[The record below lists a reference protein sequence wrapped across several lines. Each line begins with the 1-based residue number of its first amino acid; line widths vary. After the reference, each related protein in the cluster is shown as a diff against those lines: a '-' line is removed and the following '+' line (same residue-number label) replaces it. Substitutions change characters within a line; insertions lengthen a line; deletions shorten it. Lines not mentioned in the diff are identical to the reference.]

1 LTWFRLIF
9 SRFSRIEVLQG
20 LLDKELFADAKF
32 SELNRENRPLL
43 LLNSTDIGTGE
54 VFAFT
59 PERFDDICSDLRSL
73 PLSVGVA
80 ASAAYPVAL
89 SPMNLQNFS
98 GSKCSGNIPPA
109 QWIGQALGPNRSR
122 YINVEEFK
130 RARYANALR
139 HGSDSFR
146 KIDYLHLADGGVAD
160 NQGVHSIAD
169 VMTSPH
175 SPIKLLEAINLGTV
189 RRVVVIAVN
198 ARSDSDTGTDA
209 SKDVPGLLSV
219 VNAVVGIPIDAT
231 TAYSNASLVSLR
243 DDLRRAAQDAETLMV
258 PGNPLFRS
266 KAYDITIDFD
276 QFRVGQNTMRDKVKE
291 IGTTWTLS
299 PAEIRLTMCAGRML
313 LWQHPQFQELLME
326 LGASP
331 RPRNADPM
339 CEPEIP

>member
-1 LTWFRLIF
+1 
-9 SRFSRIEVLQG
+9 
-20 LLDKELFADAKF
+20 
-32 SELNRENRPLL
+32 
-43 LLNSTDIGTGE
+43 
-54 VFAFT
+54 
-59 PERFDDICSDLRSL
+59 
-73 PLSVGVA
+73 
-80 ASAAYPVAL
+80 
-89 SPMNLQNFS
+89 
-98 GSKCSGNIPPA
+98 
-109 QWIGQALGPNRSR
+109 
-122 YINVEEFK
+122 
-130 RARYANALR
+130 
-139 HGSDSFR
+139 
-146 KIDYLHLADGGVAD
+146 
-160 NQGVHSIAD
+160 
-169 VMTSPH
+169 
-175 SPIKLLEAINLGTV
+175 
-189 RRVVVIAVN
+189 VVVIAVN